1 MSMEKL
7 RHELLTDLAEK
18 ASQLLRDFG
27 IEADT
32 SDQIGYALADH
43 LAEHWGGQLISIPKN
58 YAFKLIKR
66 DLEIWERFNG
76 RNHAALAVEYGISVR
91 GIYKV
96 IQRVKRQQTALS
108 QPGLFE

>member
-18 ASQLLRDFG
+18 TGQLLRDFG

-32 SDQIGYALADH
+32 SDQIGHSLADH
-43 LAEHWGGQLISIPKN
+43 VAEHWGGQLINIPKD
-58 YAFKLIKR
+58 YAFKLAKR

-76 RNHAALAVEYGISVR
+76 RNHAALAVEYGI
-91 GIYKV
+91 
-96 IQRVKRQQTALS
+96 RQS
-108 QPGLFE
+108 CG